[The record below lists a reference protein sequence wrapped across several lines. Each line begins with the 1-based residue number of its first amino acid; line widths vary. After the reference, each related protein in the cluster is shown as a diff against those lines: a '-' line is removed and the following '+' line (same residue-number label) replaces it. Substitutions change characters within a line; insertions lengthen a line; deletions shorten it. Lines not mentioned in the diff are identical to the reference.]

1 MSNLKI
7 TKIIKKILL
16 SKPFKFIF
24 YFLNKLDSLSKLSK
38 TILILCLDLFLITIS
53 FLLTNFFLFES
64 NAILRSF
71 TLSFSFIPVIII
83 VSSIFYILT
92 GDYLSINKYIKSSEI
107 YNIASRN
114 FILILV
120 ILISGFALK
129 VNSLNYRGFILFG

>member
-16 SKPFKFIF
+16 SKPFKFVF
-24 YFLNKLDSLSKLSK
+24 YFLNKLDSLSKPSK

-53 FLLTNFFLFES
+53 FLLTNFFLLGS

-71 TLSFSFIPVIII
+71 TLSFSFIPLIII

-92 GDYLSINKYIKSSEI
+92 GDYLSISKYIK
-107 YNIASRN
+107 
-114 FILILV
+114 
-120 ILISGFALK
+120 
-129 VNSLNYRGFILFG
+129 